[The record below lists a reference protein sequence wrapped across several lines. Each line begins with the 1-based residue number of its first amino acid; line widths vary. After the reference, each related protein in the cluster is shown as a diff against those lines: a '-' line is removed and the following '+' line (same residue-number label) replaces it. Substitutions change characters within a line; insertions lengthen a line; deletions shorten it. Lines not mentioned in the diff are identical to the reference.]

1 LAYSQNLRISGNG
14 SFYPARKRGP
24 SNRSS
29 GASEGIW
36 LEAFKAIS
44 RRYEI
49 SQRPGSTGRPGS
61 GNTIMTTHIALD
73 APTPPRLRR
82 GGFRTVTIE
91 TCLSANQPAPPASA
105 DPCGPEEADE
115 VIAIGG
121 LPIPAMESPT
131 PVMEASIPVMEAS
144 IPAME
149 SPTPAMEF
157 PDLDEEGD
165 PGDPLRPARGILL
178 GAAMG
183 LVLWAG
189 LLAVILT

>member
-1 LAYSQNLRISGNG
+1 
-14 SFYPARKRGP
+14 
-24 SNRSS
+24 
-29 GASEGIW
+29 
-36 LEAFKAIS
+36 
-44 RRYEI
+44 
-49 SQRPGSTGRPGS
+49 
-61 GNTIMTTHIALD
+61 MTTHIALD

-105 DPCGPEEADE
+105 DPCGLEEADE

-131 PVMEASIPVMEAS
+131 PVMEASIPVMEAPTPVMEASIPVMEAS

-149 SPTPAMEF
+149 SPTPAMKF

>member
-1 LAYSQNLRISGNG
+1 
-14 SFYPARKRGP
+14 
-24 SNRSS
+24 
-29 GASEGIW
+29 
-36 LEAFKAIS
+36 
-44 RRYEI
+44 
-49 SQRPGSTGRPGS
+49 
-61 GNTIMTTHIALD
+61 MTTHIALD
-73 APTPPRLRR
+73 APTPPRLGR

-131 PVMEASIPVMEAS
+131 PVMEGSIPVMEASIPAMEAS